1 MNNQDLYM
9 SIDYGAKKI
18 GFAIGQLI
26 TKKASPLKIIYRKKQ
41 NIWPEINNIIK
52 EWEPRVIIVGYPFT
66 NKINDFIKDLDGFIE
81 EMIKRY
87 KNSIEIIK
95 FSERLSTEESKY
107 VYGQIRK
114 SKYNIKKKNDL
125 DDLSACLILQS
136 WFNENMIN

>member
-66 NKINDFIKDLDGFIE
+66 NKINDFIKDLDDFIE
-81 EMIKRY
+81 EMINRY
-87 KNSIEIIK
+87 NNSIEIIK

>member
-52 EWEPRVIIVGYPFT
+52 DGYKVIT
-66 NKINDFIKDLDGFIE
+66 
-81 EMIKRY
+81 
-87 KNSIEIIK
+87 
-95 FSERLSTEESKY
+95 
-107 VYGQIRK
+107 K
-114 SKYNIKKKNDL
+114 S
-125 DDLSACLILQS
+125 
-136 WFNENMIN
+136 

>member
-1 MNNQDLYM
+1 M
-9 SIDYGAKKI
+9 SIDYGSKKI

-66 NKINDFIKDLDGFIE
+66 KKINDFIKDLDNFIE

-95 FSERLSTEESKY
+95 FSERLSTEESKC

>member
-66 NKINDFIKDLDGFIE
+66 NKINNFIKDLDNFIE

>member
-1 MNNQDLYM
+1 M

-66 NKINDFIKDLDGFIE
+66 NKINNFIKDLDNFIE

>member
-52 EWEPRVIIVGYPFT
+52 EWEPRVIIVGDPFT